1 MLSLSNPGPFSLSS
15 DRLGGERGCTS
26 AGSRPESHDL
36 PSPRVA
42 LFQPLLFTEAHRQKF
57 QRSRRHQT
65 VQQFKRF
72 IENYRRHIGC
82 VAVFYA
88 VAAGLFLERAYC
100 ACWPRGW
107 GPNAGTPRALGAG
120 PA

>member
-1 MLSLSNPGPFSLSS
+1 M
-15 DRLGGERGCTS
+15 
-26 AGSRPESHDL
+26 
-36 PSPRVA
+36 
-42 LFQPLLFTEAHRQKF
+42 LFTEAHREKF

-88 VAAGLFLERAYC
+88 IAGGLFLERAY
-100 ACWPRGW
+100 RE
-107 GPNAGTPRALGAG
+107 
-120 PA
+120 

>member
-1 MLSLSNPGPFSLSS
+1 MLSLSDSGPFSPEL
-15 DRLGGERGCTS
+15 RLEGERGCTS
-26 AGSRPESHDL
+26 AGSLPESQDL
-36 PSPRVA
+36 LSPRVT

-82 VAVFYA
+82 VAVFYTI
-88 VAAGLFLERAYC
+88 AAGLFLERAYC

-107 GPNAGTPRALGAG
+107 GQGSQKRRALGAG